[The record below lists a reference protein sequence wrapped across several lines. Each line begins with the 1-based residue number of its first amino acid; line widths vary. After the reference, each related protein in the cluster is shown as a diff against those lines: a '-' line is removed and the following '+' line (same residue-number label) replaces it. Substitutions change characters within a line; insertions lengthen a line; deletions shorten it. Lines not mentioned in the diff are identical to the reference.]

1 MEAATQREPDCPERQ
16 HTGNQWCFYTHCWQ
30 QPTEKENFICKE
42 WDLLTADLKKNQFV
56 ALIKNFTKIQN
67 QLKEKTKADKTVNSS
82 YGKKSYHNM

>member
-1 MEAATQREPDCPERQ
+1 MQRVGLVNGR
-16 HTGNQWCFYTHCWQ
+16 
-30 QPTEKENFICKE
+30 
-42 WDLLTADLKKNQFV
+42 LKKNHFV